1 MEEQLLTEF
10 ENAAI
15 NSRDSPP
22 PFQALSIVL
31 SLVSNPSTT
40 DSSLSIILKTL
51 TLSLQNPNHRDSHHR
66 PILSILHLL
75 SLRHP
80 RLRQDVITAI
90 HSFSLL
96 PSASTRSLA
105 DALSILLSLSATDVN
120 NESAFLSLVFR
131 PRISIRYWL
140 LRNVSRFVIRP
151 SVLFT
156 VLFGFTK
163 DPYPNIRSAALDG
176 LSGLCK
182 CILIEDQNL
191 IRGCYFRAVE
201 LLFDTE
207 DTVRCSAVRAVSE
220 CGRLLV
226 ATNLEKSRQEWSD
239 ALFVQLCSM
248 VRDMSVN
255 VRIEAFHSLGN
266 VEMVSHDILLQTL
279 SKKASAAMKEKNFP
293 GQLTAK
299 SLKLPASSAAFAFV
313 HGLEDEFHQVRSS
326 ACRALQRLTILS
338 ADFAGGAVNLLM
350 DVLSDDSLDV
360 RLQALET
367 MHCMARFDH
376 LKVQEAH
383 LNKFAGTLLDSD
395 ILIRSAARRVLKLTK
410 LRSLAL
416 FRLCID
422 GLIKNLE
429 LYPQDEADVF
439 SVLFSVG
446 KKHGKFVVS
455 MMREVSRMIEPSFG
469 GKLSFDNVRT
479 ASLLVLAI
487 SAPVSLERHICSIQP
502 RIFSYAVTILG
513 RISRGL
519 ADVMD
524 QNNLLTYLS
533 HCSRFTFASAAE
545 FFNGE
550 ECALPAEEGDA
561 YLIQR
566 DDAILEDCSEKVLEL
581 QRANSLQLEFNL
593 GTPDKGGNC
602 ITLILQKVTEIWPL
616 LELGLMDGVSN
627 ILRGLKAELRRQRSN
642 SRFGDE
648 LIFISNYLDAIEL
661 LGRLWARFIFPRKF
675 YSYQMGDWR
684 LLFENLDMIL
694 KEMRYRFIGLT
705 KEDEF
710 HILELKLVA
719 DTAKLCKLE
728 AGCQYNA
735 TKKLHSGVSLA
746 QQLHEEGS
754 ISLSSFVTEL
764 QKALNEINMSGSV
777 TMENPFSLLSS
788 LKQFKLRQLVLPG
801 KLKYIEAEMD
811 VQGTDFQNP
820 LPFIPGLPVGIS
832 LVITVH
838 NVSVE
843 KRLWIKM
850 SLEEKMTQFAFL
862 DLLEL
867 GGDDEVRKFTI
878 VAPFY
883 RTPRARC
890 FSLRVCIVIEC
901 SSDCSQMPRNCGGPK
916 HDIAYICEEKEVF
929 FSMVVK

>member
-1 MEEQLLTEF
+1 MEKQLLTEF

-22 PFQALSIVL
+22 PFQALSVVL

-40 DSSLSIILKTL
+40 DSSLSVILKTL

-66 PILSILHLL
+66 PILPILHLL

-96 PSASTRSLA
+96 PSVSTRSLA
-105 DALSILLSLSATDVN
+105 DSLSILLSLSATDVN

-140 LRNVSRFVIRP
+140 LQNVSRFVIRP

-182 CILIEDQNL
+182 CILIEDENL
-191 IRGCYFRAVE
+191 IQGCYFRAVE

-207 DTVRCSAVRAVSE
+207 DTVRCSAVRVVSE

-226 ATNLEKSRQEWSD
+226 STNLEKSRQEWSD

-299 SLKLPASSAAFAFV
+299 SLKLPASNAAFAFV

-367 MHCMARFDH
+367 MHSMARFDH

-383 LNKFAGTLLDSD
+383 LNKFVGTLLDSD
-395 ILIRSAARRVLKLTK
+395 VLIRSAARRVLKLTK
-410 LRSLAL
+410 LRTLAL

-446 KKHGKFVVS
+446 QKHGKFVVS

-524 QNNLLTYLS
+524 QSNLLTYLS

-550 ECALPAEEGDA
+550 ECDLPAEEGDA

-566 DDAILEDCSEKVLEL
+566 DDAFLEDCSEKVLEL
-581 QRANSLQLEFNL
+581 QRANSRQLEFNL

-627 ILRGLKAELRRQRSN
+627 ILRGLKAELRRLRSN

-648 LIFISNYLDAIEL
+648 LIFILNYLDAIEL
-661 LGRLWARFIFPRKF
+661 LGRLWARLIFPRKF

-710 HILELKLVA
+710 HVLELKLVA

-728 AGCQYNA
+728 AGCQYNT
-735 TKKLHSGVSLA
+735 TKKLHSSVSLA

-764 QKALNEINMSGSV
+764 QKALNEINMSGSA

-832 LVITVH
+832 LAITVH

-862 DLLEL
+862 DLREL

-883 RTPRARC
+883 KTPRARC